1 MISRKPS
8 KVCIAIDTE
17 LSLVKT
23 PISAISD
30 DGADSRA
37 SRRPV
42 VSVSRGRAMA
52 LRVSP
57 EHQCEGQSAF
67 HFLTTDRRGGS
78 LIEDEDRPAM
88 IAVNR
93 TWSSS
98 IAAERVDRH
107 VGH

>member
-1 MISRKPS
+1 
-8 KVCIAIDTE
+8 
-17 LSLVKT
+17 
-23 PISAISD
+23 
-30 DGADSRA
+30 
-37 SRRPV
+37 
-42 VSVSRGRAMA
+42 MA

-57 EHQCEGQSAF
+57 EHQCEGQSALIF
-67 HFLTTDRRGGS
+67 FGHNGTMWVS
-78 LIEDEDRPAM
+78 LIEDEDKPAM